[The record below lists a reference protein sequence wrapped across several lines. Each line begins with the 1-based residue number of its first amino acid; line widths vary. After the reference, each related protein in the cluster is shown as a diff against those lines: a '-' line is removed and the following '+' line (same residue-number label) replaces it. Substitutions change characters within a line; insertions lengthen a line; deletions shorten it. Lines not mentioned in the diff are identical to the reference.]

1 MLLLRRVV
9 GDSMLP
15 ALAADRLV
23 VARRTRRSRP
33 GDVVIVRHDGLEKIK
48 RVAQV
53 SDGQVFVLGDNPGH
67 STDSRSFGWLPQSA
81 VVAKVVWPKTRV
93 QG

>member
-1 MLLLRRVV
+1 
-9 GDSMLP
+9 MLP

-33 GDVVIVRHDGLEKIK
+33 GDVVIVLHGGLEKVK

-53 SDGQVFVLGDNPGH
+53 SDGQVFVLGDNPAH
-67 STDSRSFGWLPQSA
+67 STDSRTFGWLPQS
-81 VVAKVVWPKTRV
+81 VVIAKVMWPKIARKA
-93 QG
+93 